1 MNMLG
6 LVAAKVGM
14 KAVGT
19 AGSALYGAANAV
31 AKTGQAFGMAGKALG
46 QAAQGASKQT
56 STSSNNVVIGN
67 FGMAGSAGR
76 QKITGEGTLPA
87 PKAIAKPQVS
97 TKMPTEALLDTAVKY
112 LTSIDKTL
120 KSQIEFDRRSYQEQT
135 QVEREAIIESRPSTT
150 FRDIKDRLSG
160 FKSDVKDNVST
171 AASIAKFALILG
183 GAAALI
189 AAAMPQ
195 KEIDALQQNVD
206 QFKKTFGWLGELG
219 SMIPAGGIIG
229 FLFGGKGLKGRL
241 RGGLIGI
248 LAEAVAA
255 TVFNRMTGQGGGDN
269 TAVNLAAAGG
279 IGYLGLQGAKAGI
292 GLSRRVSAIRGT
304 GVAMQAATGFAG
316 RRAAVRTVATESAKT
331 GINFLKG
338 PMWKKFLA
346 FLLAR
351 GKKELVRKIEQ
362 RIAISLATGAVAATG
377 VGAVFGAIGFL
388 VNLGFSLY
396 LMYEIYQLW
405 KEFTASDEADK
416 AGVGDAAI
424 AKEINNPD
432 ATKVTAASIA
442 STAISKSE
450 TGKPE
455 EAQAFFESKGWTKE
469 QAAGIVGNLVVESGL
484 RTDAIGDGGR
494 AYGIAQWHPDRQSR
508 FQQVYNK
515 PIRQSTFA
523 EQLDFVNWE
532 LNNSEKAAGDALR
545 GATTAGDAAAIV
557 DKQYERSAGLHLSER
572 VSNANAI
579 MSGDYGKLS
588 GGGASGYSGTA
599 GGMSGMVNA
608 GAEKMG
614 QIFGMLGSSIIKPGV
629 EKKFAPSGGNVS
641 EQINNQSMKLQNDIT
656 FGIKKEKAKDTIT
669 SPTISAGK
677 ARGVSPVKSVSS
689 IDPNYQNMDVLTKYL
704 SHFRLAA

>member
-1 MNMLG
+1 MLG

-331 GINFLKG
+331 GIG
-338 PMWKKFLA
+338 
-346 FLLAR
+346 
-351 GKKELVRKIEQ
+351 
-362 RIAISLATGAVAATG
+362 
-377 VGAVFGAIGFL
+377 
-388 VNLGFSLY
+388 
-396 LMYEIYQLW
+396 
-405 KEFTASDEADK
+405 
-416 AGVGDAAI
+416 
-424 AKEINNPD
+424 
-432 ATKVTAASIA
+432 
-442 STAISKSE
+442 
-450 TGKPE
+450 
-455 EAQAFFESKGWTKE
+455 
-469 QAAGIVGNLVVESGL
+469 
-484 RTDAIGDGGR
+484 
-494 AYGIAQWHPDRQSR
+494 
-508 FQQVYNK
+508 
-515 PIRQSTFA
+515 
-523 EQLDFVNWE
+523 
-532 LNNSEKAAGDALR
+532 
-545 GATTAGDAAAIV
+545 
-557 DKQYERSAGLHLSER
+557 
-572 VSNANAI
+572 
-579 MSGDYGKLS
+579 
-588 GGGASGYSGTA
+588 
-599 GGMSGMVNA
+599 
-608 GAEKMG
+608 
-614 QIFGMLGSSIIKPGV
+614 
-629 EKKFAPSGGNVS
+629 
-641 EQINNQSMKLQNDIT
+641 
-656 FGIKKEKAKDTIT
+656 
-669 SPTISAGK
+669 
-677 ARGVSPVKSVSS
+677 
-689 IDPNYQNMDVLTKYL
+689 
-704 SHFRLAA
+704 